1 MYKNKGVYKIMKK
14 LELTL
19 KNVEKIKNE
28 TNNRLVSRVCR
39 YIISNW
45 EYYDDKKDIFL
56 DIINCGCKSGA
67 CRDLIYY
74 SQTKRFYEDYKHE
87 INALLWKS
95 DYDNLSDLFG
105 SEWDPYDPLALEEDN
120 QNLLAWFAFEETIS
134 NIAIKFG
141 IE

>member
-1 MYKNKGVYKIMKK
+1 MEK

-19 KNVEKIKNE
+19 ENVEKIKNE
-28 TNNRLVSRVCR
+28 TNNKLVSRVCR

-45 EYYDDKKDIFL
+45 DYYDDKKDIFL
-56 DIINCGCKSGA
+56 SVMNDGCKSGA

-74 SQTKRFYEDYKHE
+74 GQTKRFYETYKHE
-87 INALLWKS
+87 INELLWKS
-95 DYDNLSDLFG
+95 YFNNLADLFG
-105 SEWDPYDPLALEEDN
+105 SDWDIHDPLVLEEDN
-120 QNLLAWFAFEETIS
+120 QNLLAWFAFEETIT

>member
-1 MYKNKGVYKIMKK
+1 MKVQK
-14 LELTL
+14 LTL
-19 KNVEKIKNE
+19 ENVEKIKNE
-28 TNNRLVSRVCR
+28 TSNKLVSRVCR

-56 DIINCGCKSGA
+56 SVMDNGCKSGA

-74 SQTKRFYEDYKHE
+74 GQAKRFYETYKYE
-87 INALLWKS
+87 INELLYKN
-95 DYDNLSDLFG
+95 DYDNLADLFG
-105 SEWDPYDPLALEEDN
+105 SDWDVHDPLALEEDN
-120 QNLLAWFAFEETIS
+120 QNLLAWFGFEETIT